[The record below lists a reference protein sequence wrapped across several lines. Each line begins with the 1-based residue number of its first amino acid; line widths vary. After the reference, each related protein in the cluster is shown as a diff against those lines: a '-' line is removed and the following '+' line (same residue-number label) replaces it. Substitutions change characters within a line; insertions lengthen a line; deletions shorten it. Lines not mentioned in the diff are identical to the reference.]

1 MTLPLMPTGPDDL
14 HLVRPIFYEC
24 CIVIVIVI
32 VMFEAVLPNG
42 ATDSHVRCI
51 RVDPVVRSELRG
63 PVVFLTCRRGC
74 AHDRNIVLQ
83 AGMVTCIFF

>member
-51 RVDPVVRSELRG
+51 RVDPVVRQNCE
-63 PVVFLTCRRGC
+63 
-74 AHDRNIVLQ
+74 VLL
-83 AGMVTCIFF
+83 FS